1 MKYQDTE
8 VQGMKLGSIHWTDS
22 LLEAPDYCQSV
33 PRLSH
38 RGRGVGSYEL
48 DTSDRHYNV
57 TGRPFLP
64 RMYEALFSITFTF
77 IVDINLDIFLLEL
90 VFRGG
95 ECSVA
100 SSRRL
105 YRLSQ
110 LLRTTLQAKAQQQVN
125 QIITPSKRRPLR
137 GCQGGETSTDR
148 SSVLGIL
155 GIVVVQSLFYCHVS
169 V

>member
-1 MKYQDTE
+1 M
-8 VQGMKLGSIHWTDS
+8 QGMKLGSIHWTDS

-38 RGRGVGSYEL
+38 QGRGVGSYES
-48 DTSDRHYNV
+48 DTLDRHHDV

-64 RMYEALFSITFTF
+64 QLYEALFSITFTF
-77 IVDINLDIFLLEL
+77 IVDIDLDIFLLEL

-105 YRLSQ
+105 
-110 LLRTTLQAKAQQQVN
+110 
-125 QIITPSKRRPLR
+125 
-137 GCQGGETSTDR
+137 
-148 SSVLGIL
+148 
-155 GIVVVQSLFYCHVS
+155 
-169 V
+169 

>member
-1 MKYQDTE
+1 MKYQDTALK
-8 VQGMKLGSIHWTDS
+8 GMKLGSIQWTDT
-22 LLEAPDYCQSV
+22 LLDAPDYCQSV

-48 DTSDRHYNV
+48 DTSDRHSNV

-77 IVDINLDIFLLEL
+77 IVDIDLDIFLLEL

-95 ECSVA
+95 EGSVA

-110 LLRTTLQAKAQQQVN
+110 LLRTTLQAKAQQQVD

-137 GCQGGETSTDR
+137 GCQGGEASTDR
-148 SSVLGIL
+148 SSEAFLVLL
-155 GIVVVQSLFYCHVS
+155 L
-169 V
+169 